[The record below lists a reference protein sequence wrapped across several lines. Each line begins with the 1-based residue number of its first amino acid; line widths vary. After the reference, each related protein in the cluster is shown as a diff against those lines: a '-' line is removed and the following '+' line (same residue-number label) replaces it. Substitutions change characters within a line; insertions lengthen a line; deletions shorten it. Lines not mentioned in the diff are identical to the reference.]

1 MLKFFIS
8 ELPVIVF
15 VRLDAA
21 QRSAAVA
28 ELALQRFVRFVN
40 KQLFS
45 HQLTRSDRLQAAA
58 LISSPLHLLGPALV
72 PETAACASW

>member
-58 LISSPLHLLGPALV
+58 LISSPNLLGPALV